1 MTNAGSAGRTG
12 RAEILASGGIIPNI
26 LLTERVHADAVALL
40 RSMPGYNVVCGDE
53 IDGAGFEAALAQ
65 ADAIGVRVHRLGGD
79 VLARAPGLKVVAKHG
94 VGTDNVD
101 HAYCTSR
108 GIVVTNT
115 PDANKV
121 SVAEHA
127 MMLMLALAKNLN
139 GWDRAV
145 RSGAWQK
152 AGLVQPVE
160 LAGRTLSLIGFGR
173 SGQELA
179 RRARAFDMRIAV
191 WSRSADAQMLGA
203 VDARRCTSL
212 EEVLAAGDVVSL
224 HVPRMAGA
232 PALIGA
238 REFGLR
244 RRGAVLINCARGGI
258 VDEAALAAALASGHI
273 AGAGIDVF
281 DIEPLPST
289 SELLALPN
297 VILSPHI
304 AGVTAESM
312 RRVGLEMAACIIA
325 VLEGRIDP
333 AHVVNRDVL
342 ARPAM

>member
-1 MTNAGSAGRTG
+1 MLFY
-12 RAEILASGGIIPNI
+12 RASRPCHHQRRGGTIPNI
-26 LLTERVHADAVALL
+26 LLTERVHTDAVQLL
-40 RSMPGYNVVCGDE
+40 RAMPGYHVVCGDE
-53 IDGAGFEAALAQ
+53 IDRPGFEAALAE

-101 HAYCTSR
+101 HGYCTAH

-127 MMLMLALAKNLN
+127 MMLMLALAKNLT
-139 GWDRAV
+139 GWDSAV

-152 AGLVQPVE
+152 SGLAQPFE

-191 WSRSADAQMLGA
+191 WSRSADPQMLVA
-203 VDARRCTSL
+203 VEARRCESL
-212 EEVLAAGDVVSL
+212 DEVLAVGDVVSL

-232 PALIGA
+232 PPLISA
-238 REFGLR
+238 RELGAMK
-244 RRGAVLINCARGGI
+244 RGALLVNCARGGI
-258 VDEAALAAALASGHI
+258 VDEAALAAALASGHV

-281 DIEPLPST
+281 DVEPLPST

-297 VILSPHI
+297 VVLSPHI

-312 RRVGLEMAACIIA
+312 RRVGLEMAACIIS

-333 AHVVNRDVL
+333 AHVVNRDVMARL
-342 ARPAM
+342 AM